1 MRAMLVLFAL
11 ILLGGCEAFDR
22 GCASATK
29 EGLGADWI
37 IVQFD
42 TDGIPINC
50 WRLENTWVAGQ
61 SHAPNTYWW
70 RSVAGHDITVTGWVN
85 RVKVADKRWE
95 SAAYELGVDVLRCTS
110 GKYLPKPRTDPP
122 PGVKVKG

>member
-1 MRAMLVLFAL
+1 MRTMLVLFAL
-11 ILLGGCEAFDR
+11 ILLGGCDTFDR

-42 TDGIPINC
+42 ADGIPINC
-50 WRLENTWVAGQ
+50 WRLENTWVTLSAQNSMG
-61 SHAPNTYWW
+61 W
-70 RSVAGHDITVTGWVN
+70 RNSSGHDLTVTGWVN
-85 RVKVADKRWE
+85 RVRVANREWDT
-95 SAAYELGVDVLRCTS
+95 AAYELGVNALRCTS

-122 PGVKVKG
+122 PGVKVK